1 MSKQEES
8 LQQIQTMRENLR
20 ILRQSRGWD
29 LEELSARSLI
39 PYATLEAI
47 EQGGEFNMSCLAP
60 LLKWKSLFDLAALI
74 SVNKEPCFW
83 FFPKLIGQG
92 IKG

>member
-60 LLKWKSLFDLAALI
+60 LCALYEVEPIELFRPM
-74 SVNKEPCFW
+74 KP
-83 FFPKLIGQG
+83 
-92 IKG
+92 